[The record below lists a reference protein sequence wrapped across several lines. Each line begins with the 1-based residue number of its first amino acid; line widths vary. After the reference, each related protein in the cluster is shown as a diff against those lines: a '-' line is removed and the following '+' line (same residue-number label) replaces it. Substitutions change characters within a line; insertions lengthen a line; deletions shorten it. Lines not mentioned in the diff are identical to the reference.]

1 MQYNQ
6 ISTYNEYIGKRILIS
21 EKKIQN
27 PWIEIFII
35 QLPVHTK
42 KRQRCAINLNL
53 ESYHHQLIHVSLL
66 AK

>member
-27 PWIEIFII
+27 LWIEIFII
-35 QLPVHTK
+35 QLHTK

>member
-27 PWIEIFII
+27 QWIEIFII
-35 QLPVHTK
+35 QLHTK
-42 KRQRCAINLNL
+42 KRQGCAINLNL

>member
-27 PWIEIFII
+27 QWIEIFII
-35 QLPVHTK
+35 QLHTK
-42 KRQRCAINLNL
+42 KRQICAINLNL

>member
-27 PWIEIFII
+27 QWIEISII
-35 QLPVHTK
+35 QLHTK

>member
-27 PWIEIFII
+27 QWIEIFII
-35 QLPVHTK
+35 QLHTK
-42 KRQRCAINLNL
+42 KKDRDVP
-53 ESYHHQLIHVSLL
+53 LI
-66 AK
+66 